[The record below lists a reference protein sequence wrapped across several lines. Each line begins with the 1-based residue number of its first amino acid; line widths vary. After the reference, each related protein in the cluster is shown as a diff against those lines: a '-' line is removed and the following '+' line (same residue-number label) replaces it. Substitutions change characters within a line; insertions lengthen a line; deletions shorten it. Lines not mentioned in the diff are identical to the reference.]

1 MRRLDVELVHR
12 HLADSRQIAKT
23 LIEDNAVF
31 VNGII
36 CSKPTRQVSETD
48 SITVSAQNPVWVSRG
63 ALKLLSA
70 LKVFPEI
77 QRLMKDAVVLD
88 AGASTGGFTEVASQ
102 WAKKVIAVDVGY
114 GQLAWS
120 LRTNP
125 KIQVFERTHIN
136 DLAIDAIESQ
146 VDIVIADLSFIS
158 LTSVLKAFQRLSTND
173 STWLLLVKPQFE
185 VGKSDVGKGV
195 VTDPELHFN
204 SIEKV
209 ANACQDIG
217 WGMMGVCASGL
228 KGPKGNQEFFLW
240 LKGGSPLMDRLAIHE
255 AIASAIE
262 GGLQ

>member
-1 MRRLDVELVHR
+1 MRRLDAELVHR

-23 LIEDNAVF
+23 LIENNGVL
-31 VNGII
+31 VNGIV
-36 CSKPTRQVSETD
+36 CSKPTRQVNETD
-48 SITVSAQNPVWVSRG
+48 SITVSTQNPVWVSRG
-63 ALKLLSA
+63 ASKLLSA

-77 QRLMKDAVVLD
+77 QQLMIDAVVLD

-125 KIQVFERTHIN
+125 KVLVLERTHIN
-136 DLAIDAIESQ
+136 DLALDTIDTPA
-146 VDIVIADLSFIS
+146 DIVLADLSFIS
-158 LTSVLKAFQRLSTND
+158 LASVLKAFQRLSTPE

-185 VGKSDVGKGV
+185 VGKDDVGKGV

-204 SIEKV
+204 SIEKI
-209 ANACQDIG
+209 ADACQDIG
-217 WGMMGVCASGL
+217 WAVMGVCASGL

-240 LKGGSPLMDRLAIHE
+240 LKGGSAQKDRLAIHA
-255 AIASAIE
+255 AIATAVE
-262 GGLQ
+262 GGSQ